1 MAHFKNKL
9 IDISRFDIF
18 LNAGFWCCFWLLYV
32 YSVCNNVTTHEYI
45 DGLSDYFGNIP
56 AIIKL
61 IISMR
66 VMIDGLWLLGHEI
79 QSYIQHTKYHYLLW
93 ENALRNEATLPWCW
107 PFCQCRI
114 LSFRDLHADS
124 TKFCGGVRFFHHT
137 YFKYII
143 LLQFTFFLSVVKC
156 NIKYCHL
163 PSTIPS
169 HFSFGN
175 LFTTINAES
184 NVLVQ
189 LFPIFNTF
197 AIKLR
202 GIVP

>member
-56 AIIKL
+56 AIVKL

-79 QSYIQHTKYHYLLW
+79 QSYSIQ
-93 ENALRNEATLPWCW
+93 
-107 PFCQCRI
+107 
-114 LSFRDLHADS
+114 S
-124 TKFCGGVRFFHHT
+124 T
-137 YFKYII
+137 II
-143 LLQFTFFLSVVKC
+143 LCETMYWEMKQLYLDVG
-156 NIKYCHL
+156 
-163 PSTIPS
+163 PSANVEYYRSEIYMLTQQN
-169 HFSFGN
+169 FVMVYDSFIT
-175 LFTTINAES
+175 LF
-184 NVLVQ
+184 
-189 LFPIFNTF
+189 
-197 AIKLR
+197 
-202 GIVP
+202 